1 MRDDEDPIVGA
12 GGANK
17 PAKPTK
23 ADNDDSALPSPKDD
37 DAENAGGRHRRPDGK

>member
-1 MRDDEDPIVGA
+1 MVGA

-23 ADNDDSALPSPKDD
+23 ADNDNSALPSPKDD